1 MRLLLDEMLDPD
13 IAVELRRRGY
23 DVAAVAERPDLRG
36 QADAVVFVAAWA
48 EGRCVVT
55 ENVGDYRP
63 LAAEA
68 SRAGRPCPGL
78 IFTSNRQFP
87 RHDPRTL
94 GRIVTALAHL
104 LSQDRDLTN
113 FKHWLS

>member
-1 MRLLLDEMLDPD
+1 MKLLLDEMFAPA
-13 IAVELRRRGY
+13 IAAELRRRGY
-23 DVAAVAERPDLRG
+23 EVVAVAERADLRG
-36 QADAVVFVAAWA
+36 QADALVFAAAWA

-55 ENVGDYRP
+55 ENVGDYRL

-87 RHDPRTL
+87 RHVPRTT
-94 GRIVTALAHL
+94 GRMVTALSEL
-104 LSQDRDLTN
+104 LSQDRELASLE
-113 FKHWLS
+113 HWLS

>member
-1 MRLLLDEMLDPD
+1 MKLLLDEMFDPD

-23 DVAAVAERPDLRG
+23 DVVAVAERPDLRG
-36 QADAVVFVAAWA
+36 QPDPVVFAAAWA
-48 EGRCVVT
+48 EARCVVT

-94 GRIVTALAHL
+94 GRMVTALAGL
-104 LSQDRDLTN
+104 LPQDRELTSLE
-113 FKHWLS
+113 HWLS